1 MTYLVGYTP
10 DRSGSEA
17 LALAR
22 MLTQGTDLDLVVC
35 MVMPEAWGYPSPA
48 NVDAEYKVFLDQHA
62 RKSLDKARAMLGG
75 GTAARFVSTAARSA
89 PTGLARMA
97 EQAAADLII
106 LGSPRDGPPLRC
118 AFGAVASGLISESS
132 RPLALT
138 PRGFK
143 RETAARLERVTCA
156 YVADSQGGRTL
167 AAAADLARR
176 HRVPLR
182 LVTFVVRDRQMYP
195 SSVGYDAENLV
206 ANSWREQAVAAQA
219 AAVASLPREVTA
231 STAVGDGRDWRH
243 AIAAIDWRA
252 GDVLV
257 AGGHSTGIWS
267 GLVFGSVF
275 TRLLRYATVP
285 IIAVPAAA
293 RAGDSSYP
301 TAKE

>member
-22 MLTQGTDLDLVVC
+22 MLTRGLDPDLVVC
-35 MVMPEAWGYPSPA
+35 MVMPETWGYPSPA
-48 NVDAEYKVFLDQHA
+48 NVDAEYKVFLEQHA
-62 RKSLDKARAMLGG
+62 KKSLDKARAILGSG
-75 GTAARFVSTAARSA
+75 SNASFVSTKANSA
-89 PTGLARMA
+89 STGLARMA
-97 EQAAADLII
+97 EEISADIII
-106 LGSPRDGPPLRC
+106 LGSPRDGPALRC
-118 AFGAVASGLISESS
+118 AFGSVASGLVSASN

-143 RETAARLERVTCA
+143 RETACQLERVTCA
-156 YVADSQGGRTL
+156 YVADGQGDRTL

-176 HRVPLR
+176 HKVPLR

-195 SSVGYDAENLV
+195 SFVGYDAENVV
-206 ANSWREQAVAAQA
+206 ANTWREQAIEAQEAATA
-219 AAVASLPREVTA
+219 RLPRDVTA

-243 AIAAIDWRA
+243 AIAAVDWRA
-252 GDVLV
+252 GDVMV
-257 AGGHSTGIWS
+257 AGGHSTGIWY

-285 IIAVPAAA
+285 IIAVP
-293 RAGDSSYP
+293 
-301 TAKE
+301 